1 MMEKIRVLVTAYSRV
16 QYSQYREITPEQ
28 FAEYER
34 ICENEAPRD
43 VDRKLNDFVDQ
54 FIRTDDVSDADDYE
68 DVEIVR
74 VDAAGKP
81 IPEPPE
87 SPR

>member
-1 MMEKIRVLVTAYSRV
+1 MTDKIRVLVTAYSRIK
-16 QYSQYREITPEQ
+16 YSQYRDMTPEQ

-34 ICENEAPRD
+34 ICA
-43 VDRKLNDFVDQ
+43 VGGFDRQKLADFVDQ
-54 FIRTDDVSDADDYE
+54 FIRTDDVCDADDFE

-87 SPR
+87 